1 MAKEKRIKSRSTK
14 IETKTDK
21 VIKSSQIK
29 GNPPF
34 WFNIVLFLIPI
45 FFLILLEFTL
55 SFFDYGKSYSQWVE
69 ITSDQLV
76 LNPDVAYRYF
86 HSTEGIPY
94 SNQNSFYK
102 DKKHNS
108 FRIFI
113 MGGSS
118 AAGYP
123 YTPNGDF
130 GLYIKKKLE
139 ILYPEQEIEIIN
151 LSLTATNS
159 YTIRD
164 LLPGV
169 INQNPDL
176 ILFYAGHNEYYG
188 AYGVGSMES
197 IGQSRGIVNF
207 VLSLEKFKTFN
218 LLRDFLKWIQGI
230 FTNGDSN
237 GALQKSGTLMS
248 RMVRDQ
254 TILYN
259 SESYKLGLEQ
269 FDGNLNDIL
278 GMCKENNIPV
288 IISTLSS
295 NLKDQ
300 SPFVSLE
307 SDKLLK
313 ASDIYS
319 EAVLKISDTTEA
331 LKLFRYAKDLD
342 GLRFRAPS
350 KINEIIIAQAKKFNY
365 PIVQIDSIFNSNSP
379 QGITGNNLMTDH
391 LHPTFEGYKLIGK
404 SYFDV
409 MTKNNFLPKIQQENI
424 DKSELDSLANS
435 EAYISK
441 LDSVVAN
448 YRILVL
454 KNDWP
459 FSEPKSVVY
468 MLKLFNQK
476 NLIDSIAVK
485 VLDNRY
491 SWERAHREAAEYYL
505 RNNDYVEFVKELTIL
520 INQYPFV
527 KEYYSF
533 GVEQLLFAK
542 RFDDVYPFL
551 KKGQIRFPSAFFSK
565 WLGII
570 DLSKEKI
577 ESAISYLNKSLNYTR
592 NDAQVYY
599 NLAGAYSKKKMF
611 AEAMNA
617 IENCL
622 TLNPNYSGA
631 NIIKSQLKIILGSRG
646 KQ

>member
-1 MAKEKRIKSRSTK
+1 MAKDKTIKSRSTK

-21 VIKSSQIK
+21 VTKSSHINGK
-29 GNPPF
+29 PPF
-34 WFNIVLFLIPI
+34 WFNIVLLLIPI
-45 FFLILLEFTL
+45 IFLILLEASL
-55 SFFDYGKSYSQWVE
+55 RFFDYGKDYSQWVE
-69 ITSDQLV
+69 ITPGQLV
-76 LNPDVAYRYF
+76 LNPDVAFRYF

-102 DKKHNS
+102 DKKLNS

-139 ILYPEQEIEIIN
+139 ILYPEQEIEVIN
-151 LSLTATNS
+151 VALTATNS

-169 INQNPDL
+169 IEQNPDL

-197 IGQSRGIVNF
+197 IGQSRSIVNF

-230 FTNGDSN
+230 FSFSDSG
-237 GALQKSGTLMS
+237 GALQKTGTLMS

-259 SESYKLGLEQ
+259 SETYNLGIEQ

-278 GMCKENNIPV
+278 SMCKENNIPV

-300 SPFVSLE
+300 SPFISLE
-307 SDKLLK
+307 SDNLPK
-313 ASDIYS
+313 ASDVYN
-319 EAVLKISDTTEA
+319 EAILKISDTTEA
-331 LKLFRYAKDLD
+331 LKLFKYAKDLD

-350 KINEIIIAQAKKFNY
+350 KINEIIIAQAKKYNY
-365 PIVQIDSIFNSNSP
+365 PLVQIDSIFNSNSP

-391 LHPTFEGYKLIGK
+391 LHPTFEGYKLIGE

-409 MTKNNFLPKIQQENI
+409 MIKNNLLPKTQQENI
-424 DKSELDSLANS
+424 DE
-435 EAYISK
+435 SK
-441 LDSVVAN
+441 LDSLVNSVTYITKLDSIISN

-476 NLIDSIAVK
+476 NFIDSIAVK

-505 RNNDYVEFVKELTIL
+505 ATQNFYEFCREINVL

-551 KKGQIRFPSAFFSK
+551 VKGYKRYPQALYAK
-565 WLGII
+565 WIGII
-570 DLSKEKI
+570 DLSKEKVD
-577 ESAISYLNKSLNYTR
+577 SAILYLNESIKLSS
-592 NDAQVYY
+592 NDAQVHF
-599 NLAGAYSKKKMF
+599 NLAGAYIKKKMF
-611 AEAMNA
+611 NEALNS
-617 IENCL
+617 INNCL
-622 TLNPNYSGA
+622 AVNPNYPDA
-631 NIIKSQLKIILGSRG
+631 NRLKGQLGQITKVNR
-646 KQ
+646 

>member
-1 MAKEKRIKSRSTK
+1 
-14 IETKTDK
+14 
-21 VIKSSQIK
+21 
-29 GNPPF
+29 
-34 WFNIVLFLIPI
+34 
-45 FFLILLEFTL
+45 
-55 SFFDYGKSYSQWVE
+55 
-69 ITSDQLV
+69 
-76 LNPDVAYRYF
+76 
-86 HSTEGIPY
+86 
-94 SNQNSFYK
+94 
-102 DKKHNS
+102 
-108 FRIFI
+108 

-139 ILYPEQEIEIIN
+139 ILYPEQEIEVIN
-151 LSLTATNS
+151 VALTATNS

-169 INQNPDL
+169 IEQNPDL

-197 IGQSRGIVNF
+197 IGQSRSIVNF

-230 FTNGDSN
+230 FSFSDSG

-259 SESYKLGLEQ
+259 SETYNLGIEQ

-278 GMCKENNIPV
+278 SMCKENNIPV

-300 SPFVSLE
+300 SPFISLE
-307 SDKLLK
+307 SDKLPK
-313 ASDIYS
+313 ASDVYN
-319 EAVLKISDTTEA
+319 EAILKISDTTEA

-350 KINEIIIAQAKKFNY
+350 KINEIIIAQAKKYNY
-365 PIVQIDSIFNSNSP
+365 PLVQIDSIFNSKSP

-391 LHPTFEGYKLIGK
+391 LHPTFEGYKLIGE

-409 MTKNNFLPKIQQENI
+409 MIKNNLLPKTQQENI
-424 DKSELDSLANS
+424 DE
-435 EAYISK
+435 SK
-441 LDSVVAN
+441 LDSLVNSVTYITKLDSIISN

-476 NLIDSIAVK
+476 NFIDSIAVK

-491 SWERAHREAAEYYL
+491 SWERAHREASEYYL
-505 RNNDYVEFVKELTIL
+505 ATQNYYEFCREINVL

-533 GVEQLLFAK
+533 AVEQLLFAK

-551 KKGQIRFPSAFFSK
+551 VKGYKRYPQALYAK
-565 WLGII
+565 WIGII
-570 DLSKEKI
+570 DLSKEKVD
-577 ESAISYLNKSLNYTR
+577 SAIFYLNESIKLSSS
-592 NDAQVYY
+592 DAQVHF
-599 NLAGAYSKKKMF
+599 NLAGAYIKKKMF
-611 AEAMNA
+611 NEALNS
-617 IENCL
+617 INNCL
-622 TLNPNYSGA
+622 AVNPNYPDA
-631 NIIKSQLKIILGSRG
+631 NRLKGQLGQITKVNR
-646 KQ
+646 

>member
-1 MAKEKRIKSRSTK
+1 MAKDKRIKTRATK
-14 IETKTDK
+14 IETKTDRDT
-21 VIKSSQIK
+21 KSSSQK

-34 WFNIVLFLIPI
+34 WFNIILFLIPI
-45 FFLILLEFTL
+45 IFIVLLEFTL

-69 ITSDQLV
+69 ITPGQQI
-76 LNPDVAYRYF
+76 LNPDVAFRYF

-102 DKKHNS
+102 DKKPNS
-108 FRIFI
+108 FRVFI

-151 LSLTATNS
+151 ISLTATNS

-169 INQNPDL
+169 IDQNPDL

-230 FTNGDSN
+230 FSNIDSN

-259 SESYKLGLEQ
+259 SETYNLGIEQ

-278 GMCKENNIPV
+278 SMCKENNIPV

-300 SPFVSLE
+300 TPFVSLE
-307 SDKLLK
+307 SDKLPK
-313 ASDIYS
+313 ASDIYN
-319 EAVLKISDTTEA
+319 EAVSKISDTKEA

-350 KINEIIIAQAKKFNY
+350 KINEIIIAQAKKYNY
-365 PIVQIDSIFNSNSP
+365 PIVQIDSIFNLNSP

-424 DKSELDSLANS
+424 DKSKLDSLVNS
-435 EAYISK
+435 ETYISR
-441 LDSVVAN
+441 LDSIVAT

-476 NLIDSIAVK
+476 NFIDSLAVK

-505 RNNDYVEFVKELTIL
+505 RINDYAEFVKELTIL

-551 KKGQIRFPSAFFSK
+551 IKGYKRYPQALYAK
-565 WLGII
+565 WIGII

-577 ESAISYLNKSLNYTR
+577 DPAIFYLNESIKFAS
-592 NDAQVYY
+592 NDAQVHF
-599 NLAGAYSKKKMF
+599 NLAGAYIKKKMF
-611 AEAMNA
+611 NEALNS
-617 IENCL
+617 INNCL
-622 TLNPNYSGA
+622 AINPNYADAARLKGQLSQ
-631 NIIKSQLKIILGSRG
+631 IINAKR
-646 KQ
+646 